1 MTLKANN
8 AARTATKAV
17 LAKADTM
24 KAGVVVPEQAGG
36 RVAIVVRPIPRI
48 GDDEVLVKVAAA
60 GVNRVDLFQRD
71 GLYTPPPGVTDVLGV
86 EISGTIVEVGA
97 GVTNAKP
104 GDLVCAIVIGGGY
117 AEYCPV
123 PSEQLLPVPKGFSL
137 VEAGAIMETFS
148 TVWSALMEHGRFAKG
163 ETVLIHG
170 GSSGIGTTAIM
181 LMRALGAGTIF
192 TTAGTSAKC
201 NACRDL
207 GADRTINY
215 REQDFEAVVA
225 RETGG
230 RGVDIVLD
238 MVAGD
243 YVPKDIACLAD
254 DGRLVFVGRMSQKLD
269 VTVNVNR
276 IMYKRLIVTG
286 LSIRGQP
293 VATKG
298 RIARALRETV
308 WPLLEARTIAP
319 VIDLVLPFERL
330 HEAHERLLAS
340 THIGKIVL
348 TFGEAS
354 HNERNR
360 P

>member
-1 MTLKANN
+1 MQTKVKMTLKANN

-170 GSSGIGTTAIM
+170 GSSGIGTTAM
-181 LMRALGAGTIF
+181 
-192 TTAGTSAKC
+192 
-201 NACRDL
+201 
-207 GADRTINY
+207 
-215 REQDFEAVVA
+215 
-225 RETGG
+225 
-230 RGVDIVLD
+230 
-238 MVAGD
+238 
-243 YVPKDIACLAD
+243 
-254 DGRLVFVGRMSQKLD
+254 
-269 VTVNVNR
+269 
-276 IMYKRLIVTG
+276 
-286 LSIRGQP
+286 
-293 VATKG
+293 
-298 RIARALRETV
+298 
-308 WPLLEARTIAP
+308 
-319 VIDLVLPFERL
+319 
-330 HEAHERLLAS
+330 
-340 THIGKIVL
+340 VL
-348 TFGEAS
+348 TS
-354 HNERNR
+354 
-360 P
+360 